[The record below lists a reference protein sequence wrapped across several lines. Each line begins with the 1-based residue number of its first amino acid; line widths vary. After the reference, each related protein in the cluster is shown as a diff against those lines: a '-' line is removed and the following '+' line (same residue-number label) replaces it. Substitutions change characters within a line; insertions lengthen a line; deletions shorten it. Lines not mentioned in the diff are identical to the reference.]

1 MSQFVRDARIAMI
14 YEGTNGV
21 QALDLVGR
29 KLPKDGGRALRT
41 FIEEV
46 NGYTGEHREN
56 EKMAPFTKPLRG
68 AVKAL
73 EASTMWLMQ
82 NGMKNPDNAGAASTD
97 YLNLMGLVALGY
109 MWALMAE
116 KSLTA
121 LDEGAGDKTS
131 FHEGKLATARYYM
144 ERILPE
150 AQAHMMRIEA
160 GAESMM
166 ALAAEAF

>member
-1 MSQFVRDARIAMI
+1 VRDARIAMI
-14 YEGTNGV
+14 YEGANGV

-46 NGYTGEHREN
+46 NGFTGAHRDN
-56 EKMAPFTKPLRG
+56 EKMVVYTKPLRN

-73 EASTMWLMQ
+73 EGATMWLMQ

-97 YLNLMGLVALGY
+97 YMHLMGLVTLGY

-116 KSLTA
+116 KSLAA
-121 LDEGAGDKTS
+121 LDEGANCKAS
-131 FHEGKLATARYYM
+131 FHEGKLATARYFM

-150 AQAHMMRIEA
+150 TQAHLARIES

-166 ALAAEAF
+166 ALDAEAF